1 MKNIAYIIFSLILLI
16 FINGCA
22 GYEPIFGSKNLQF
35 KITNYS
41 IKGNKILGNK
51 IYSKLYNLSKSQ
63 KDDQNVR
70 NIDLLINVSKDKNA
84 TAKDSAGK
92 ILEYKITLNTEV
104 KVTDFITGD
113 KILIQTFYS
122 SLTYKIQ
129 NNYSDT
135 IKLENKSIENL
146 INKTYQELLIKLS
159 QNIITKWSKKVTKYK
174 EIQ

>member
-1 MKNIAYIIFSLILLI
+1 MKKIFCSIFLLILLV
-16 FINGCA
+16 FVNGCV
-22 GYEPIFGSKNLQF
+22 GYEPIFGSTNLQF
-35 KITNYS
+35 EITDYS
-41 IKGNKILGNK
+41 IEGNKILGNK
-51 IYSKLYNLSKSQ
+51 IYSKLYSLSKS
-63 KDDQNVR
+63 KKNDQNLRSV
-70 NIDLLINVSKDKNA
+70 DLVIKVSKDKNA
-84 TAKDSAGK
+84 TAKNSAGK

-104 KVTDFITGD
+104 EVTDFITGD